1 MYEKVD
7 LRRAY
12 MCESNVYLER
22 DGKEELVASEVAYLT
37 VENGKIILLD
47 INSKRIELENVVIK
61 YIDFLKHKV
70 VLRAS

>member
-1 MYEKVD
+1 
-7 LRRAY
+7 

-22 DGKEELVASEVAYLT
+22 DGGEKLVASEVAYLA
-37 VENGKIILLD
+37 VKNGKIILLD

>member
-1 MYEKVD
+1 
-7 LRRAY
+7 